1 MNVVCVLA
9 DLGQHLLLQ
18 EDSTSKSVFCDKPK
32 ILEINSKTLLMTTA
46 LNVKTRLREPA
57 PREAAERR
65 E

>member
-1 MNVVCVLA
+1 MCVLA

-32 ILEINSKTLLMTTA
+32 ILEINSKTILIMITV

-57 PREAAERR
+57 PQEAAERR
-65 E
+65 K